1 MGRIRLPSICMITDD
16 SSCESD
22 QGLLDRISK
31 SVRGGVNMVHLRN
44 SKKSSSELYYLALQ
58 IRSITLD
65 KALFFVN
72 DRVDIAIASDA
83 DGVQLKESSFSVQ
96 DTRKIWGDRLMIG
109 RSIHSLESA
118 IQSQNEGA
126 DFLLGGTVFK
136 SETHKDVEP
145 NGLHFLTSLKDK
157 IDIPIIAI
165 GGITEDNVGECIK
178 SGANGVAMIRSF
190 SNSKD
195 PEKVARNFH
204 RLLNN

>member
-1 MGRIRLPSICMITDD
+1 MGRIHLPSICMITDD

-44 SKKSSSELYYLALQ
+44 SKKSSSELYSLALQ

-96 DTRKIWGDRLMIG
+96 DTRKIWGGRLMIG

-136 SETHKDVEP
+136 SETHKDSEP
-145 NGLHFLTSLKDK
+145 NGLHFLTSLKNK

-165 GGITEDNVGECIK
+165 GGITQDNVSECIK
-178 SGANGVAMIRSF
+178 AGANGVAMIRSF

-195 PEKVARNFH
+195 PENVARNFH

>member
-1 MGRIRLPSICMITDD
+1 
-16 SSCESD
+16 
-22 QGLLDRISK
+22 
-31 SVRGGVNMVHLRN
+31 
-44 SKKSSSELYYLALQ
+44 
-58 IRSITLD
+58 
-65 KALFFVN
+65 
-72 DRVDIAIASDA
+72 
-83 DGVQLKESSFSVQ
+83 
-96 DTRKIWGDRLMIG
+96 MIG

>member
-1 MGRIRLPSICMITDD
+1 MGRIHLPSICMITDD

-83 DGVQLKESSFSVQ
+83 DGVQLKESSFS
-96 DTRKIWGDRLMIG
+96 
-109 RSIHSLESA
+109 
-118 IQSQNEGA
+118 
-126 DFLLGGTVFK
+126 
-136 SETHKDVEP
+136 
-145 NGLHFLTSLKDK
+145 
-157 IDIPIIAI
+157 
-165 GGITEDNVGECIK
+165 C
-178 SGANGVAMIRSF
+178 
-190 SNSKD
+190 
-195 PEKVARNFH
+195 
-204 RLLNN
+204 

>member
-1 MGRIRLPSICMITDD
+1 MGRDTIEIT
-16 SSCESD
+16 S
-22 QGLLDRISK
+22 
-31 SVRGGVNMVHLRN
+31 
-44 SKKSSSELYYLALQ
+44 LALKGGAQ
-58 IRSITLD
+58 IIQYRNKKEEKSKILETC
-65 KALFFVN
+65 KNISNICKKYGAIFIVN
-72 DRVDIAIASDA
+72 DYSEIAISSDA

-96 DTRKIWGDRLMIG
+96 HTRKIWGDRLMIG

-136 SETHKDVEP
+136 SETHKDVDP